1 MDDTMKEEKLGGK
14 KHGMVVVISLG
25 KPGDKKPERA
35 ADPDTKKKASIE
47 ELQQEADSLS
57 GRGGD
62 PETARRFQTTAKL
75 LSQETPGRELATQA
89 ANIIFPEDEKL
100 PDAIYEEGLQNPD
113 FMDMRLYPQDYD
125 PDFRESYMRLM
136 RQMEKHRRKVQQG
149 QESLAQLRADDPSKF
164 FFDREH
170 GLVQTGEAMDM
181 AFQLLKAICGRCG
194 AEVSCEEDEL
204 SDFSWVQEGVRRGSI
219 CSECGSFLNE
229 HGDCMSC
236 ELGK

>member
-47 ELQQEADSLS
+47 ELQQEAESL
-57 GRGGD
+57 RGAGD
-62 PETARRFQTTAKL
+62 YPTARRFQSTANML
-75 LSQETPGRELATQA
+75 GQETPGREVATQA

-149 QESLAQLRADDPSKF
+149 QESLEQLRADDPSKF
-164 FFDREH
+164 FFDRKH

-194 AEVSCEEDEL
+194 AEVSCEDEL
-204 SDFSWVQEGVRRGSI
+204 SGPSWVQQGVRSGSI
-219 CSECGSFLNE
+219 CSECGRFLNE

-236 ELGK
+236 GLGK